1 MKRDLIVAIM
11 LASAAARADEVDDPR
26 VLFAEGRYAAAAQVF
41 EHRWTAKGDATDG
54 VNAVVAWRTAGR
66 YARAASLLARVRS
79 GKQQVTGE
87 TAATADELAE
97 RLANLTAIA
106 TIEGTLDRN
115 AVIRIDADP
124 AERIGDSLVIDV
136 GEHDIEIDQPG
147 CERFVW
153 RAAAYPGA
161 KLVVPFRPRCDQS
174 GTLHLYLATEP
185 GAEFRIDGVAHRAT
199 GHEADVKL
207 EPGEHRVEIAAHDRP
222 VYDERVTIRSRET
235 EAVRIRYPWRA
246 RKLGIVLG
254 VTTEL
259 RAGQHL
265 TGIGLALT
273 AGLWAPSFHY
283 MFDAGAM
290 ISNGK
295 DLDPTTGTPGRPWIG
310 NTLVIHTPRS
320 PVWHGKLGPY
330 RVAFDPQPLG
340 IRFDEIR
347 AISYAGIRACEE
359 NEARVRAF
367 SALPVALS
375 ADGPYMHGELTLWP
389 ISRIYYHPA
398 NGFCGDGPLP
408 SETGWGTFVTFTGGW
423 RL

>member
-1 MKRDLIVAIM
+1 MKGAVVAAIM

-79 GKQQVTGE
+79 GTQQATGE

-97 RLANLTAIA
+97 RLADLTALV
-106 TIEGTLDRN
+106 TIDGALDRN

-147 CERFVW
+147 CDRFVW
-153 RAAAYPGA
+153 RTAAYPGA
-161 KLVVPFRPRCDQS
+161 KLVVAFRPRCDRS

-185 GAEFRIDGVAHRAT
+185 GAEVRIDGVAHRAT
-199 GHEADVKL
+199 GQEADIKL
-207 EPGEHRVEIAAHDRP
+207 EPGEHRVQIAAHDRP
-222 VYDERVTIRSRET
+222 VFDEPITIRARQT

-283 MFDAGAM
+283 TFDAGAM

-295 DLDPTTGTPGRPWIG
+295 NLDPTTGTPGRPWIG
-310 NTLVIHTPRS
+310 HTLVIHAPRS
-320 PVWHGKLGPY
+320 PVWNGKLGPY
-330 RVAFDPQPLG
+330 RIAFDPQPLG

-389 ISRIYYHPA
+389 ISRVYYHPA
-398 NGFCGDGPLP
+398 NGFCGDAPLP
-408 SETGWGTFVTFTGGW
+408 SETGWGAFVTFTGGW